1 MILGIG
7 TDIIETERIREM
19 IAKWDTHFI
28 EKVFTKTEIEYC
40 KTKSNPVPH
49 FAARFA
55 AKEAFY
61 KALPKNR
68 NYPLSWQHIEVINKD
83 GKPTIKFYSD
93 REEHKHITIHLS
105 LSHTEDSAVATVVI
119 EHLSARG

>member
-7 TDIIETERIREM
+7 TDIIELERIKET
-19 IAKWDTHFI
+19 IEKWDTQFI
-28 EKVFTKTEIEYC
+28 KKVFTEKEIEYC
-40 KTKSNPVPH
+40 KNKSNPIPH

-68 NYPLSWQHIEVINKD
+68 DYPLSWQDIEITNKY
-83 GKPTIKFYSD
+83 GRPIIKFYSD
-93 REEHKHITIHLS
+93 REEHKNITIHLS
-105 LSHTEDSAVATVVI
+105 LSHTNNSAIATVVI
-119 EHLSARG
+119 EKL